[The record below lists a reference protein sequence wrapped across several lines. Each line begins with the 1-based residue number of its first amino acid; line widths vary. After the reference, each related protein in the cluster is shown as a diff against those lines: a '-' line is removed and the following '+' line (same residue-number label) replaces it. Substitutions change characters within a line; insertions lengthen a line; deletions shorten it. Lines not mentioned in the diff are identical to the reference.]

1 MVKFDSMKLGTN
13 LFKIIVYIVLG
24 IFTVFALLPIAIMAF
39 TAIRPSDEIT
49 VSALSIPES
58 ITFVNFEKAWSVGKM
73 NTYFV
78 NSVLVIVPRV
88 LGVLT
93 LACLAG
99 YGFAKYKFPLRNG
112 LFFYLLFGMM
122 IPFQAVMIPLY
133 YNMQKMGM
141 ISTRWALILPA
152 FGLSMPFSTFF
163 MRSFF
168 REVPDELINAARIDG
183 AGEFRTFVNI
193 IMPLTI
199 PAVGSLLVFEFMWGW
214 NDFLL
219 PLLMIY
225 KDSLRTLPLGLMY
238 YKSKYT
244 TNYSLA
250 AAGVII
256 TSLPIIIIY
265 LIFQKNFIQGMTLGA
280 VKG

>member
-1 MVKFDSMKLGTN
+1 
-13 LFKIIVYIVLG
+13 
-24 IFTVFALLPIAIMAF
+24 
-39 TAIRPSDEIT
+39 
-49 VSALSIPES
+49 
-58 ITFVNFEKAWSVGKM
+58 
-73 NTYFV
+73 
-78 NSVLVIVPRV
+78 
-88 LGVLT
+88 
-93 LACLAG
+93 
-99 YGFAKYKFPLRNG
+99 
-112 LFFYLLFGMM
+112 
-122 IPFQAVMIPLY
+122 
-133 YNMQKMGM
+133 
-141 ISTRWALILPA
+141 
-152 FGLSMPFSTFF
+152 